1 MIFRALEN
9 IFLSFFNISQPFIPF
24 YFYFN
29 FRKLFNT
36 RNNVIH
42 WVKPKFN
49 LEYTFFLL
57 EHQNFWLRLM
67 YFSNNFHSHRS
78 SYWLLMNPNTKKNAL
93 SRENCDKAEK
103 SFFCRN
109 ISVTLN
115 AFYYT
120 KNNKIFQSLH
130 VLNLLR
136 FPPSGSRIIKK
147 SNFHR
152 YLIWQLRIK
161 DVLYFRTNLSLNI
174 FIFLLTSVLIKK
186 SVLFI
191 YINQEIMFRISNI
204 G

>member
-1 MIFRALEN
+1 
-9 IFLSFFNISQPFIPF
+9 
-24 YFYFN
+24 
-29 FRKLFNT
+29 
-36 RNNVIH
+36 
-42 WVKPKFN
+42 
-49 LEYTFFLL
+49 
-57 EHQNFWLRLM
+57 
-67 YFSNNFHSHRS
+67 
-78 SYWLLMNPNTKKNAL
+78 MNPNTKKNAL

-136 FPPSGSRIIKK
+136 YPPSGSRIIIK